1 MLRCNPSLGW
11 NSICWCFTTIISCL
25 AKNSKILGG
34 GFKMMIISDSWCKNL
49 SSRVFFSFPLFHEIC
64 ILMWNIEQNGIG
76 IVPDSKC
83 AQHNIV
89 FCVIFLQCVQLI
101 QNSKVIKSQHCLA
114 SKIAE
119 MVATKGTFCAIRP
132 NTFVKNFFSSKLTNM
147 EAKQRQPK

>member
-49 SSRVFFSFPLFHEIC
+49 SSRVFFFLPSFSRDLHTDVEYRTEWDWYSSRFKMCTTYFYSVSNLVSRIAK
-64 ILMWNIEQNGIG
+64 L
-76 IVPDSKC
+76 
-83 AQHNIV
+83 
-89 FCVIFLQCVQLI
+89 L
-101 QNSKVIKSQHCLA
+101 QHCLA

-132 NTFVKNFFSSKLTNM
+132 KYICQKLFL
-147 EAKQRQPK
+147 